1 MVIPIRKITY
11 VAIPLLL
18 LCALLAAV
26 MLPRQISLWKDGK
39 EQDTIYVKTISEEKT
54 KSLSFTGKMRLL
66 WDMKSTPDARG
77 RKEAQTVS
85 AETDAAL
92 FEEMEKKF
100 YDELA
105 VWQDGGM
112 LPDTIEPR
120 AFACTEGRVVRYYD
134 TANQLR
140 MTTYELYAE
149 DPQGNGALMVLD
161 GETGRGLQ
169 AEIRLAQAEFPAAT
183 PEAVGEWYFDSLQ
196 VSVESRPVSE
206 DTTWFAIGEVN
217 LVYLITVEHAPQTIT
232 VSPVGLMSQVWQQDE
247 SDATLME
254 KGS

>member
-1 MVIPIRKITY
+1 MVIPIRKINY

-18 LCALLAAV
+18 LGALLAAV
-26 MLPRQISLWKDGK
+26 MLPRQMSLWKDGK

-54 KSLSFTGKMRLL
+54 KSLSITGKMRLL
-66 WDMKSTPDARG
+66 WDMMSTPDARG

-100 YDELA
+100 HDELA
-105 VWQDGGM
+105 AWQDGGM
-112 LPDTIEPR
+112 LPDTIEPQ

-140 MTTYELYAE
+140 MTTYELYAG
-149 DPQGNGALMVLD
+149 DPQGNGALLILD
-161 GETGRGLQ
+161 GETGRRLQ
-169 AEIRLAQAEFPAAT
+169 ADIRLSQEDFPAAT
-183 PEAVGEWYFDSLQ
+183 PESVGEWYFDSLQ

-206 DTTWFAIGEVN
+206 DTTWFAIGEAN
-217 LVYLITVEHAPQTIT
+217 LVYLVTVEGAPRTIT
-232 VSPVGLMSQVWQQDE
+232 VAPVGLMSQIWQQGK

-254 KGS
+254 KSS